1 MRKLLDAGIQVFAR
15 RGYHAARVD
24 DIVKAAR
31 TSHGTFYLYFANKE
45 DLFQALVADVAEEL
59 AALRDSLGPVTP
71 DDAGLAKLRAW
82 LDRFAAMY
90 EHYGPIIRTWTEAEV
105 GTSDV
110 GRLGTDVIGELA
122 GALTEA
128 TTGRAAE
135 LDPTIASMALI
146 AMVERLNY
154 FVLSGQIDANRDQM
168 VDTLAGVVHRV
179 LFTP

>member
-128 TTGRAAE
+128 TTGGAAE